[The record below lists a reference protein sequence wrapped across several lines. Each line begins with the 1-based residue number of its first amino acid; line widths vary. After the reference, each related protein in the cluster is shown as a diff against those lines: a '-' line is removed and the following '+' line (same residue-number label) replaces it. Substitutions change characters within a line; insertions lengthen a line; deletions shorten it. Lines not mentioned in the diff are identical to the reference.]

1 MAATLSPFKTLSA
14 ALLFSIGG
22 SFAAYADDPT
32 PAALEA
38 ARTVISASGMTRSFD
53 AIVPQMFG
61 QLERNVLATRPELK
75 DTLHATLLALVP
87 EFTKTEIDVINSSA
101 LVLAKHMSEQELKD
115 TAAFFL
121 SASGKKYVEA
131 EPAAFN
137 EISGIVQAWSQKLSV
152 DVLTRA
158 HEEMKK
164 KGADF

>member
-1 MAATLSPFKTLSA
+1 VAAYLSPLKILSA

-22 SFAAYADDPT
+22 SLAAYADDPT

-53 AIVPQMFG
+53 IIVPQMLG
-61 QLERNVLATRPELK
+61 QLEHNVLATRPELK
-75 DTLHATLLALVP
+75 DALHATLLSLVP

-101 LVLAKHMSEQELKD
+101 QALARHMSEQELKD

-121 SASGKKYVEA
+121 SASGKKYVES
-131 EPAAFN
+131 EPVAFN
-137 EISGIVQAWSQKLSV
+137 EISAIVQAWNQRLSV

-164 KGADF
+164 KGTDF